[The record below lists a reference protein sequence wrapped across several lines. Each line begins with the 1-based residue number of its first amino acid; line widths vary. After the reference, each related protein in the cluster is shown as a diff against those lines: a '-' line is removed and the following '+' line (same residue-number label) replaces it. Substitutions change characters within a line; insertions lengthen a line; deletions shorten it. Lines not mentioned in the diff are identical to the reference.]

1 MAQYIVKA
9 APVPSQSIAVQA
21 GLRVSPA
28 TIRNEMACLEKEGYI
43 IRPHTSAG
51 SIPSDKGY
59 RFYVESLEK
68 LELPSAEQRL
78 IGHLFHQAEKEA
90 DSWLSLAA
98 TVLSRLV
105 QNVALVTRP
114 RSVDCKFKH
123 IELVALQDSLALLV
137 LVLYGTKL
145 KQKMIT
151 FNQVVPQG
159 TLTSIANKLNDAF
172 AGLTRRQLHDKKEAF
187 SAIEQDITDHVVK
200 IMQAEDEL
208 EYEEP
213 YFDGLHFSL
222 NQPEFSRSRQIQ
234 PLMEL
239 VEHGYVLKTIIP
251 RGLNKPG
258 TWVIIGKEN
267 ETEAFHDYSIVICQY
282 GFPDEGTGII
292 GVVGPTR
299 MPYAHAIP
307 AVGYL
312 SLVLN
317 SLLTSLYQRE
327 TPSRPS
333 SDATG

>member
-78 IGHLFHQAEKEA
+78 IGHLLHQAEKEA

-123 IELVALQDSLALLV
+123 IELVALQESLALLV
-137 LVLYGTKL
+137 LVLYGAKL
-145 KQKMIT
+145 KQKLIT
-151 FNQVVPQG
+151 FSQAVPQG
-159 TLTSIANKLNDAF
+159 TLTAIANKLNELLDKPRVIKPRRGGFVIHDDA
-172 AGLTRRQLHDKKEAF
+172 
-187 SAIEQDITDHVVK
+187 
-200 IMQAEDEL
+200 
-208 EYEEP
+208 
-213 YFDGLHFSL
+213 
-222 NQPEFSRSRQIQ
+222 
-234 PLMEL
+234 
-239 VEHGYVLKTIIP
+239 
-251 RGLNKPG
+251 
-258 TWVIIGKEN
+258 
-267 ETEAFHDYSIVICQY
+267 
-282 GFPDEGTGII
+282 
-292 GVVGPTR
+292 
-299 MPYAHAIP
+299 
-307 AVGYL
+307 
-312 SLVLN
+312 
-317 SLLTSLYQRE
+317 
-327 TPSRPS
+327 
-333 SDATG
+333 